1 MDGLL
6 LCIIYKNT
14 VRVSV
19 MFGMLRK
26 NVRFKEIN
34 IAEDENLFNVINLNK
49 WINSKFNTSKNN

>member
-1 MDGLL
+1 
-6 LCIIYKNT
+6 
-14 VRVSV
+14 

-49 WINSKFNTSKNN
+49 